1 MLWLRALAIWL
12 LLMTAEVIHGTLR
25 TLFLAPR
32 VGDFLARQIAVGT
45 GSLIIL
51 GIVALTR
58 RWLRAESARSQLGVG
73 LLWVVCQLDA
83 KFPPFLYVKN
93 PPLWLSQLIRAGS
106 LQVPSGTWGVW
117 VGGRRRGAEGGR
129 RPPGAPASLR
139 QYPLSSASPPW
150 GPAGCGKRAA
160 FSKGCGRVPG
170 GGRGWQPSIP
180 RQTAGRGDRGPGEEG
195 YFPHKPCGKTAT
207 RRHARL
213 GGFTTPPPGRIPLKP
228 AAPQGRPGRP
238 RPRCRARCGS
248 AGQPCASP

>member
-32 VGDFLARQIAVGT
+32 VGDFLARQIAVGNRL
-45 GSLIIL
+45 SDYSWDRRADEAL
-51 GIVALTR
+51 VAG
-58 RWLRAESARSQLGVG
+58 GVG
-73 LLWVVCQLDA
+73 PEPAGCGAALGGVSTGRQIS
-83 KFPPFLYVKN
+83 PFLYVKN

-160 FSKGCGRVPG
+160 FSKG
-170 GGRGWQPSIP
+170 
-180 RQTAGRGDRGPGEEG
+180 
-195 YFPHKPCGKTAT
+195 
-207 RRHARL
+207 L
-213 GGFTTPPPGRIPLKP
+213 GGCRVVGGVAAFHTPADR
-228 AAPQGRPGRP
+228 RPG
-238 RPRCRARCGS
+238 
-248 AGQPCASP
+248 